1 MEFVPFELKKIVEFI
16 PLCII
21 IVIILISTLTW
32 NVITDKIEYLIT
44 LIIIFVWAIYL
55 YIGDSKSIWKW
66 QQNGGELMIPE
77 PADFNNRN
85 YISGLGILLCIGLL
99 IGGIILGVNSTSYK
113 DKTEIESGTNFIA
126 AGSIFTI
133 LSIIG
138 GIYIIYKIFRPE
150 PGADPDAANK
160 KNIIITPLSLLG
172 IAVGAYMINTGQNI
186 DKNKGQD
193 GKPIDE
199 SKIVRVDMKSANLVG
214 GLFLQIISVIGILAI
229 FYVLGVLHVNGV
241 TGIQDIG
248 VIIVKFIVCATLF
261 IAGLAI
267 SAKDGKDPVYIS
279 HGAVYIILSCI
290 AIVLCIG
297 GLRKYDTYSRTG
309 GFLLL
314 LIFGIF
320 MWNIDR
326 SRIDI
331 SNKPNYE
338 LNEMSKPDSIYNTL
352 YQQIR
357 EEAIL
362 EAKQKG
368 IDYNQEKDALDRI
381 MQIRVNKLKK
391 TTDTNAGVNI
401 GVTFIS
407 LVLVFLMAIFRIFKH
422 IITDLRVL
430 PSEGFFDILTGRTA
444 IPNPPPPQPPHQF
457 AMADFMTH
465 ENIDNITGN
474 DWNSIISLHDSN
486 PAAGPPNNFNTTAVN
501 LAAASRSNM
510 FISVILIILWV
521 IVIYNYVTTSEK
533 TDLWIANSFD
543 VSMYSKV
550 KELIGAFF
558 ITILV
563 ALSVAAVLL
572 IPVIK
577 EFNTEG
583 VDNLLKFAESIQVW
597 QWDTNNPIPSLD
609 YLLGFGGA
617 IILWVLLMIPI
628 WIWLGE
634 SQEDANTTGAKR
646 ILPGGLILYTILVSL
661 FCWFGKALL
670 YRTKTVAPDFS
681 LETPF
686 IRYFRAI
693 LSTLYLIPLS
703 AWTVVK
709 IVIWLLLY
717 LITFGRMDAARESL
731 EQEMDKFKNMMTGK
745 LNSDEDLRFFG
756 GLFGDARPTPA
767 SVSTVRP
774 NPLPNARPNP
784 LPQPTNQAAITIDQT
799 KVSVIT
805 KLIKS
810 IIIIVSCVLVVLT
823 IVYGFYQFKQKS
835 FTSTTA
841 DGATTT
847 TSTAGLDPATTT
859 FIYVV
864 LIVIGIAGI
873 VAYIRDKMQK
883 SGTEDPERLIFDH
896 LQPEDENKPARQLT
910 FAMTHVI
917 YIALMIIVWIY
928 DREEDKDNKM
938 SILGMAILGTVI
950 LFFHFGLEVIDS
962 NDVAERV
969 NPPQGAQVESNIS
982 ILLKNIRFLIN
993 VVFFIVLCILSY
1005 FKLHALMVLFIIVM
1019 FMFHLTKSKI
1029 GILFLKLL
1037 WSCIIYIPCLILD
1050 AIVGG
1055 RNMIGSTTRPIWII
1069 LIVEL
1074 ILLGML
1080 FGLPYLINK
1089 IGTSESQVILAP
1101 VPLNIEHDTKLTTES
1116 KEIFIYHNTGTT
1128 RTAADANC
1136 PPEEKKRYSYSVSG
1150 WFWLN
1155 DNITNIDKDLTIF
1168 NFANVPKLTYNPAR
1182 TNFKVS
1188 CNTTGLNGSVND
1200 GEKTTTIYES
1210 HITQNDDYKE
1220 FVMASDLQITKQI
1233 PLQRWNY
1240 FVINYDGKSMNVFL
1254 NEELVGKSAFIMP
1267 HITVERITTGEKNGL
1282 KGNISNIIFNKTPLT
1297 TEQIRWNYNTLKAL
1311 DPPLIGTSTIVDEVN
1326 NADNTDIY
1334 TK

>member
-55 YIGDSKSIWKW
+55 YIGDSKSIWNW
-66 QQNGGELMIPE
+66 QQNGGELIIPAQ
-77 PADFNNRN
+77 PLIDTLKWRR
-85 YISGLGILLCIGLL
+85 IILICIGVL
-99 IGGIILGVNSTSYK
+99 ICGITLGVNSFYK
-113 DKTEIESGTNFIA
+113 DKPEEITSGTGFIFV
-126 AGSIFTI
+126 GSIFTI

-150 PGADPDAANK
+150 LGADANAANK

-186 DKNKGQD
+186 DKNKGED

-199 SKIVRVDMKSANLVG
+199 TKIVRVDMKNVYLVS

-229 FYVLGVLHVNGV
+229 FYITGLLHRRNDFSA
-241 TGIQDIG
+241 TAAPITFGI
-248 VIIVKFIVCATLF
+248 IIVKFIVCATLF
-261 IAGLAI
+261 ISGLAI

-297 GLRKYDTYSRTG
+297 SLRKFETYKYSG
-309 GFLLL
+309 IFLLL

-326 SRIDI
+326 SNLDI
-331 SNKPNYE
+331 IKKSEFE
-338 LNEMSKPDSIYNTL
+338 LGYINQPDSVYNTL

-368 IDYNQEKDALDRI
+368 IDYNSNTLLNKIIQKRLDKL
-381 MQIRVNKLKK
+381 VNNRE
-391 TTDTNAGVNI
+391 TYAGVNI
-401 GVTFIS
+401 GVSLIS
-407 LVLVFLMAIFRIFKH
+407 LVLVILMAMFRIFKH
-422 IITDLRVL
+422 RIMDLPAL
-430 PSEGFFDILTGRTA
+430 PSDGFWTIFIGEGQA
-444 IPNPPPPQPPHQF
+444 PPGHQF
-457 AMADFMTH
+457 AMAQYLTH
-465 ENIDNITGN
+465 DNIDNITGN
-474 DWNSIISLHDSN
+474 DWNNIISQHDAN
-486 PAAGPPNNFNTTAVN
+486 VGAPNNFNTAVVN
-501 LAAASRSNM
+501 AAAASRSNM

-533 TDLWIANSFD
+533 TDIWIANSFD

-577 EFNTEG
+577 EFNSEG

-597 QWDTNNPIPSLD
+597 QWDVDNDNLD
-609 YLLGFGGA
+609 RTDVARGVGIA
-617 IILWVLLMIPI
+617 IILWILLMIPI
-628 WIWLGE
+628 WIWLNKT
-634 SQEDANTTGAKR
+634 QEEANKAGAKR
-646 ILPGGLILYTILVSL
+646 ILPDGLIVYTIIVSL
-661 FCWFGKALL
+661 FCFFGKAVI
-670 YRTKTVAPDFS
+670 YFNKTVADNFS

-686 IRYFRAI
+686 IRYFRAF

-709 IVIWLLLY
+709 IVIWALLY
-717 LITFGRMDAARESL
+717 LITFFKMDVALESL
-731 EQEMDKFKNMMTGK
+731 RGEWDKITRLVTGN
-745 LNSDEDLRFFG
+745 LNSDVDLRFFG
-756 GLFGDARPTPA
+756 DLFGNTRPTPA
-767 SVSTVRP
+767 TVSSIIPP
-774 NPLPNARPNP
+774 NLPLPPD
-784 LPQPTNQAAITIDQT
+784 PTNKAAITIDQS

-841 DGATTT
+841 DGKTTT

-859 FIYVV
+859 FIYLV
-864 LIVIGIAGI
+864 LVVIGIAGI

-910 FAMTHVI
+910 FALTHVI

-969 NPPQGAQVESNIS
+969 NPPQGAPQGAGPQVESNIS
-982 ILLKNIRFLIN
+982 ILLKNIRFLVN

-1005 FKLHALMVLFIIVM
+1005 FKLHELMVLFIIIM

-1029 GILFLKLL
+1029 GILILKLL

-1055 RNMIGSTTRPIWII
+1055 RNMVGSTTRPIWII

-1101 VPLNIEHDTKLTTES
+1101 VPLHMEHDTKLTTES

-1168 NFANVPKLTYNPAR
+1168 NFANVPKLTYNPAK

-1188 CNTTGLNGSVND
+1188 CNTIGLNGSDV
-1200 GEKTTTIYES
+1200 KSITIYES
-1210 HITQNDDYKE
+1210 HNNITQNDDYKE

-1282 KGNISNIIFNKTPLT
+1282 RGNISNIIFNKIPLT